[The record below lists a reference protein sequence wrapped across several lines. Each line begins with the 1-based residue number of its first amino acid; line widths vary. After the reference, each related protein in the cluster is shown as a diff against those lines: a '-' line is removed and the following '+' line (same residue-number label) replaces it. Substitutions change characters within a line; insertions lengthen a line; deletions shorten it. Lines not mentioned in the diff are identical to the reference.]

1 LRKDLNKLKI
11 SMFKKFKMKI
21 KMLKVEDVSEYLLKM
36 IEEMK
41 ENDFEK
47 VQISMYSKELAN
59 LFHPLALLK
68 ENGNYAIM
76 DAISIQLHFV
86 LQQMPSEIKPD
97 INNKLHA
104 ELVKYAK
111 NLEVIERNLKE
122 LEVGNLEIYKALSNL
137 FLIVKK
143 LYIIKDKI
151 TPQYRNPPLFPS

>member
-1 LRKDLNKLKI
+1 
-11 SMFKKFKMKI
+11 
-21 KMLKVEDVSEYLLKM
+21 MLKVEDVSKFLLKM

-41 ENDFEK
+41 ENEFEK
-47 VQISMYSKELAN
+47 IQISNYSKELAN

-104 ELVKYAK
+104 ELLKYAK
-111 NLEVIERNLKE
+111 NLEIIQQNLKD
-122 LEVGNLEIYKALSNL
+122 LEEGNIEIYKSLANL
-137 FLIVKK
+137 FLTVKK